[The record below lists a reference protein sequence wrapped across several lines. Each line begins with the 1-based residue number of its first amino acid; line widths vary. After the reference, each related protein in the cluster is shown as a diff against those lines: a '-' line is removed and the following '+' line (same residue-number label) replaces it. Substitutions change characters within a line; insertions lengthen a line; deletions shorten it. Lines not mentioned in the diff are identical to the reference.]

1 MTHYDTLG
9 VAETATPEEI
19 TAAYRKIQKEYH
31 PDVYKGDNVE
41 FAQEK
46 VKSANAAYEVLHDP
60 SKKAE
65 YDRMLKYG
73 AYGPQS
79 CSYGPQANPYGQQ
92 YGAYGQQT
100 NPYGQQGSPFGQY
113 GPFYTYST
121 STRNQTQR
129 RPKRLGSLGAF
140 VVRLATLYLILRL
153 FGMIGL
159 RLPFFFFFF

>member
-9 VAETATPEEI
+9 VSENATPEEI

-46 VKSANAAYEVLHDP
+46 VKEANAAYDVLHDP
-60 SKKAE
+60 TKKAD

-73 AYGPQS
+73 APYGAQ
-79 CSYGPQANPYGQQ
+79 GNPYG
-92 YGAYGQQT
+92 
-100 NPYGQQGSPFGQY
+100 PQGSPFGQY
-113 GPFYTYST
+113 GPFYTYNGT
-121 STRNQTQR
+121 GQTQQGNTRYYYYNSANQAQNPGQR
-129 RPKRLGSLGAF
+129 RVKRLGSLGTF
-140 VVRLATLYLILRL
+140 VVRLATFYLILRL
-153 FGMIGL
+153 FGLIGF